1 MIINNINKTI
11 TPINIY
17 NQYSFKIL
25 SSKDGSSIL
34 IVKVEVYSLLLSLI
48 YLAVIIYSP
57 GSLNFNSLNV
67 EVMVEIDLK
76 LKPLSIL

>member
-25 SSKDGSSIL
+25 SSKDGSSIV
-34 IVKVEVYSLLLSLI
+34 IVKVEVYSLMQLTRCKMR
-48 YLAVIIYSP
+48 
-57 GSLNFNSLNV
+57 F
-67 EVMVEIDLK
+67 
-76 LKPLSIL
+76 